1 MGGMTKLGAQ
11 GERLALDHLERL
23 GYRIEAV
30 NWRCKLGELD
40 LTAWDGDTLCFIEVK
55 LRQGRQWGEP
65 MEAVG
70 WRKRRKLTQLA
81 LIYLNGRELP
91 CRFDVVS
98 VCLDGGEAD
107 VQVIAGA
114 FDAAY

>member
-1 MGGMTKLGAQ
+1 MGAMKKLGAQ
-11 GERLALDHLERL
+11 GEQVALAHLERL

-30 NWRCKLGELD
+30 NWRCRLGELD
-40 LTAWDGDTLCFIEVK
+40 LIAWDHDTLCFIEVK

-98 VCLDGGEAD
+98 VCMESGHPD
-107 VQVIAGA
+107 VGLIQGA